1 MHQSLDASA
10 GPGHRQLF
18 QKAAQLHDERHLTRR
33 KILADDDRR
42 DECDG
47 HQHVSLDVKCG
58 DQPDDGLQNDGH
70 SAQENGHPRG
80 IDAGG
85 ERQMKHA
92 AQKGRAAENEKSD
105 VPPGAA
111 II

>member
-1 MHQSLDASA
+1 MENVTVKMCIRDS
-10 GPGHRQLF
+10 

-42 DECDG
+42 DERDG

-70 SAQENGHPRG
+70 SAQENLSLIH
-80 IDAGG
+80 I
-85 ERQMKHA
+85 
-92 AQKGRAAENEKSD
+92 
-105 VPPGAA
+105 
-111 II
+111 